1 MIDNTYNQ
9 GFGSEKEVVIY
20 SVTPKGKE
28 GYEMWDGYFENLL
41 RGCYNDKI
49 VKGGILYGYMT
60 LTEWQD
66 ESPWRIENVY
76 LALNELTLFSEQ
88 NMQPKMD
95 CMSKELRE
103 IQEKLLI
110 LLKDAVVKGYDVY
123 IEYD

>member
-9 GFGSEKEVVIY
+9 GFGAEKEVVVY

-41 RGCYNDKI
+41 DGCYHDKI

-66 ESPWRIENVY
+66 ESPWKIENVP
-76 LALNELTLFSEQ
+76 LALDELKLFSEGKIPEMKSMFQ
-88 NMQPKMD
+88 K
-95 CMSKELRE
+95 LRD
-103 IQEKLLI
+103 IQQKLLS
-110 LLKDAVVKGYDVY
+110 LLKYASEHGYDVF
-123 IEYD
+123 IEYN